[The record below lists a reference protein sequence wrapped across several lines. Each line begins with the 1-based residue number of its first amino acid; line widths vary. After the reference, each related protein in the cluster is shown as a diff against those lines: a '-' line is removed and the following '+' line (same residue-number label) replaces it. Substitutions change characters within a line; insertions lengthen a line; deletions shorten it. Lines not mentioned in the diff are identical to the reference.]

1 VAASVGRYV
10 RVYDIQPNGD
20 LKLSHEIFADTGVD
34 NIDVDAKTGDLYV
47 GSHYRLYTFAFPH
60 AMLGRPKCTFRR
72 STGASQLV
80 RRANEGG
87 VRDGGVALA
96 AQRRRM

>member
-20 LKLSHEIFADTGVD
+20 LKLGHEIFADTGVD

-60 AMLGRPKCTFRR
+60 AMLGRPKCTFKH
-72 STGASQLV
+72 QLNAFV
-80 RRANEGG
+80 VGRADEG
-87 VRDGGVALA
+87 
-96 AQRRRM
+96 